1 MCMSAPQGPALVEG
15 GPGCRLVCDVARPS
29 LQILPGVKVI
39 IAHTETKGPLGD
51 SHLGEVRLGGA
62 TDPHPRLLPP
72 ILEPCTLWDHVCFWG
87 SPCSL
92 GLFLSPTLVL

>member
-1 MCMSAPQGPALVEG
+1 MEG
-15 GPGCRLVCDVARPS
+15 GPGRHVVCDKARPS

-62 TDPHPRLLPP
+62 TGTWSGRFSRLAFHACRVNSAFVHADISCWRMPHSFVSSGPRRS
-72 ILEPCTLWDHVCFWG
+72 G
-87 SPCSL
+87 
-92 GLFLSPTLVL
+92 